1 MASRDEMSSAIGRFR
16 RRALIGMLPAT
27 LLNRAAFADEFH
39 PVPLPVGETRTVR
52 LAVGGVA
59 DITHVAVWYAKYA
72 GLFDALKPLGVDVEV
87 VPFGG
92 GSDWLLALT
101 SGRVDLAH
109 GYYENGVRARSQ
121 GRDVILLD
129 NMVATPGLMIVVR
142 ADLADRVHT
151 VKDTSGL
158 IWGVTSFG
166 SATHA
171 VALRVTKFY
180 GILQT
185 AVKWV
190 GVGGTTGL
198 LPSIREK
205 RVDVLCSTL
214 IAAIQLVREG
224 SAKLLVDLVPE
235 QSVTE
240 IYGHPYLGLGL
251 LGSKAYCDKEPFA
264 TFQVAKAIRAA
275 IVKLKTTPAEEV
287 AKLLPAEF
295 QAGSLVDTIRVTA
308 GAFAPDGE
316 VSLAA
321 ATAMITE
328 MADLKLGRGIEPA
341 DTFDN
346 RFIRAIKAGA

>member
-1 MASRDEMSSAIGRFR
+1 MANRDEPSSPAGTFR
-16 RRALIGMLPAT
+16 RRALMGLLPAA
-27 LLNRAAFADEFH
+27 LLPHAAFADEFR
-39 PVPLPVGETRTVR
+39 PLPLPAGETRTVR

-59 DITHVAVWYAKYA
+59 DITHVAVWYAKFA
-72 GLFDALKPLGVDVEV
+72 GLFDALKPQGIDVEV

-129 NMVATPGLMIVVR
+129 NMMATPGLMIVVR
-142 ADLADRVHT
+142 ADLADRVRS
-151 VKDTSGL
+151 VKDTAGL
-158 IWGVTSFG
+158 TWGVTSFG

-180 GILQT
+180 GTSQT

-205 RVDVLCSTL
+205 RVDVLSSTL
-214 IAAIQLVREG
+214 IAALQLIQEG

-235 QSVTE
+235 QIVSE
-240 IYGHPYLGLGL
+240 IYGHPFLGLGL
-251 LGSKAYCDKEPFA
+251 LGSKAYCDREPFA
-264 TFQVAKAIRAA
+264 VFQVAKAIRAA
-275 IVKLKTTPAEEV
+275 ITKLKSTPADEV

-295 QAGSLVDTIRVTA
+295 QTGSLVDAIRVTA
-308 GAFAPDGE
+308 GAFATDGE

-321 ATAMITE
+321 ATAMIAD
-328 MADLKLGRGIEPA
+328 MSDLKLGRGMEPA

-346 RFIRAIKAGA
+346 RFIRAIKSGA